1 MKPTFFASPSELR
14 QWFVKHHATAQELLV
29 GYHRKVSGRPT
40 ITWPE
45 SVAEALC
52 FGWIDGIRRRID
64 DERYTIRFTPRRRG
78 SSWSAMNIRMVQEL
92 EAAGRMMPAG
102 RAAFES
108 RKSADP
114 AGYSYERRGEAVFDE
129 RRLKRF
135 KKNKAAWAFFE
146 AQPPGYRK
154 TITWWV
160 MSAKQEDTRD
170 RRLAKL
176 IASSAAGK
184 RVT

>member
-1 MKPTFFASPSELR
+1 MHATFFKSPSDFRAWLE
-14 QWFVKHHATAQELLV
+14 KNHATAKELLV
-29 GYHRKVSGRPT
+29 GYHRKSTGKPT

-64 DERYTIRFTPRRRG
+64 DESYTIRFTPRRAG
-78 SSWSAMNIRMVQEL
+78 SSWSAVNIRMIEDL
-92 EAAGRMMPAG
+92 EAAGRMTAAG
-102 RAAFES
+102 RASFDRRTNAQS
-108 RKSADP
+108 R
-114 AGYSYERRGEAVFDE
+114 GYSYERRDATFDAA
-129 RRLKRF
+129 RLKAFR
-135 KKNKAAWAFFE
+135 KNTAAWAFFD
-146 AQPPGYRK
+146 AQPPGYRQ

-176 IASSAAGK
+176 VVSSAAGK
-184 RVT
+184 RLI